1 MTNRTKIRLTE
12 RRGAQKWACIAAVL
26 AVTGCH
32 KPPLCSS
39 TVLERTFDR
48 GSDRYATTLVRQ
60 CDADTDR
67 YTIVLVGRTTEASA
81 DAQEVFVADT
91 NHGLAGWGANSS
103 IWTSVGWTN
112 PGQLSISY
120 ASKARVLSRSYAAK
134 SATITYRA
142 TDPIEPERVY

>member
-1 MTNRTKIRLTE
+1 MTSRTKLRLTE
-12 RRGAQKWACIAAVL
+12 RQGAQTWACIAVVL
-26 AVTGCH
+26 AITGCH
-32 KPPLCSS
+32 KPPLCST

-48 GSDRYATTLVRQ
+48 GSDRYATTLVQ
-60 CDADTDR
+60 HCGAATDR
-67 YTIVLVGRTTEASA
+67 YTVVLVGRTSEASA

-112 PGQLSISY
+112 PGRLSVSY